1 MSSSD
6 QSSMQRFSD
15 KVVIVTGA
23 SSGIGLAT
31 ARRFSQEGAKVVV
44 AARHDLQAVVDELG
58 ADRTLA
64 VVTDVSKDQDVRQ
77 LIDQTI
83 ARFGQID
90 VLVNNA
96 GTAKSGDPASI
107 SDEDWQTV
115 LQTNVSGV
123 FYVCRAAI
131 SHLEKTQGCIINTSS
146 VSGLGGDW
154 NMSPY
159 NASKGAVSNYTR
171 ALAMDLGS
179 RGIRVNAVCPS
190 LTRTE
195 MSTGVQN
202 RPELLKQFLQRIPLG
217 RMAEPEEVAAVI
229 AFLAS
234 DDARFV
240 TGALIP
246 VDGGVSASNG
256 QPSLA

>member
-1 MSSSD
+1 
-6 QSSMQRFSD
+6 MQQAIA
-15 KVVIVTGA
+15 VVTGA
-23 SSGIGLAT
+23 SRGIGRAI
-31 ARRFSQEGAKVVV
+31 AQSMIEANYFVV
-44 AARHDLQAVVDELG
+44 ASATSDSGVAAIKEYLGENGTAFVLNLSDKDSCAEFVKNVSELG
-58 ADRTLA
+58 A
-64 VVTDVSKDQDVRQ
+64 VS
-77 LIDQTI
+77 
-83 ARFGQID
+83 

-123 FYVCRAAI
+123 FYACRAAI